1 MKKDISEIKGK
12 LGQTFIVHNDQLSN
26 LKSTADIDAFL
37 SVVEGELGD
46 EAKKYLND
54 EVRPQIS
61 QMSFHK
67 AYKYLYNIL
76 LAGFAGCKLG

>member
-12 LGQTFIVHNDQLSN
+12 LGQAFIVHNDQLSN
-26 LKSTADIDAFL
+26 LKATADINAFL
-37 SVVEGELGD
+37 SMVEGELGD

-54 EVRPQIS
+54 EVRPQVS
-61 QMSFHK
+61 QMPFSK

-76 LAGFAGCKLG
+76 LAGFAGCKLS